1 MANDS
6 TVTIKWQELI
16 EKEDED
22 NDNSLVISDSESC
35 EPRPKHL
42 TASSS
47 SVRGS
52 TKIKSDFTL
61 YEDLLL
67 EEHVL
72 RLIGK
77 ETPLEVGLQMLK
89 TERKIDWN

>member
-1 MANDS
+1 
-6 TVTIKWQELI
+6 
-16 EKEDED
+16 
-22 NDNSLVISDSESC
+22 
-35 EPRPKHL
+35 
-42 TASSS
+42 
-47 SVRGS
+47 VRGS

-77 ETPLEVGLQMLK
+77 ETPLEVGLHMLK
-89 TERKIDWN
+89 TERKIDWNQLASAHFKGRHPI